1 MKKETTSAEII
12 SAKTRKIF
20 TVAFVLLAAALVLTA
35 PVGAADA
42 WDGFSEDG
50 SWYNNPSE
58 TTFTIMNGSQL
69 YNFSKLVNAGTDFTG
84 KTVKLGTDIDLN
96 NNEWTPIG
104 NTNSNGKYFN
114 GTFNGS
120 GKAITGLKI
129 NIASTGSQRYFGLFG
144 YVGSGGVI
152 QNLHVSGIIEVTE
165 SETNYAGGLV
175 GSIEGGLIENCS
187 SAVTVTLE
195 SNSAGSY
202 GSVYSGGIAGS
213 LSGGTIKN
221 CYSYISGDPIRAK
234 SGYSHISIY
243 AGGIVGA
250 VKSNGLVENCYA
262 TGGVAAN
269 HRDSGKSYAG
279 GIVGLVDNNGKVK
292 NCFALNKYVQAMS
305 IDSSNQPTG
314 YAYYGRV
321 VGFDSSNCLENNY
334 AWNGMTYIDDIITG
348 DEGTNQKNGESKSSN
363 DFWGQTTLPTIFN
376 DESVWELYTTNDKFQ
391 LPILKNLPE
400 PVNADASYLSP
411 TGSSQG
417 GSTSENNNGGGS
429 SAIILSS
436 TSKYRDTVKAEFKEV
451 TFDANGGV
459 GYMEG
464 QQLPVGESG
473 ALNYNEFTYE
483 GYEFMG
489 WALEPT
495 GLVVYADGEEVTI
508 QGDVTL
514 YAVWVQPIPEIP
526 DVPEPV
532 DTPMPVAGM
541 ILGLFGAAL
550 ILRRK

>member
-1 MKKETTSAEII
+1 MKKTTSAEIF
-12 SAKTRKIF
+12 SAKAQRIF
-20 TVAFVLLAAALVLTA
+20 STVLVLLAAVLVLTA
-35 PVGAADA
+35 PVGAADPIQISSA
-42 WDGFSEDG
+42 DELKKIGVDGGYPLDG
-50 SWYNNPSE
+50 SYIL
-58 TTFTIMNGSQL
+58 TTNIN
-69 YNFSKLVNAGTDFTG
+69 
-84 KTVKLGTDIDLN
+84 LN
-96 NNEWTPIG
+96 DEEWTPIG
-104 NTNSNGKYFN
+104 NTNGEYFN

-120 GKAITGLKI
+120 GKAITGLMI
-129 NIASTGSQRYFGLFG
+129 SPASTGTQGYFGLFG

-152 QNLHVSGIIEVTE
+152 QNLHVAGSIDVEK

-175 GSIEGGLIENCS
+175 GSIEGGIIENCS
-187 SAVTVTLE
+187 SAVTVTLG
-195 SNSAGSY
+195 SNYAGSD

-221 CYSYISGDPIRAK
+221 CYSYISGGTIWAH
-234 SGYSHISIY
+234 SGDSYISIY

-250 VKSNGLVENCYA
+250 VNSNGLVENCYA
-262 TGGVAAN
+262 TGSVAAEHYN
-269 HRDSGKSYAG
+269 SGTCYAG
-279 GIVGLVDNNGKVK
+279 GIVGHIQSGIVK
-292 NCFALNKYVQAMS
+292 NCFALNKYVQAKS
-305 IDSSNQPTG
+305 TNN
-314 YAYYGRV
+314 AYYGRV
-321 VGFDSSNCLENNY
+321 AGSVGNTDCLVNNY
-334 AWNGMTYIDDIITG
+334 AWGGMRYTVNNIITG
-348 DEGTNQKNGESKSSN
+348 DDSATQKNGESKSSN
-363 DFWGQTTLPTIFN
+363 DFWGKTTLSTILIFN
-376 DESVWELYTTNDKFQ
+376 DESVWKPYTTNDNFQ

-400 PVNADASYLSP
+400 PISADASYLSP
-411 TGSSQG
+411 SSGGQG
-417 GSTSENNNGGGS
+417 GPTSENNNGGGS

-436 TSKYRDTVKAEFKEV
+436 TSKYRDTVKAEFKEI

-464 QQLPVGESG
+464 QQLPVGEAG
-473 ALNYNEFTYE
+473 TLNYNEFSYE
-483 GYEFMG
+483 GYEFVG

>member
-1 MKKETTSAEII
+1 MKKTTSAEIF
-12 SAKTRKIF
+12 SAKAQRIF
-20 TVAFVLLAAALVLTA
+20 STVLVLLAAVLVLTA
-35 PVGAADA
+35 PVGAADPIQISSA
-42 WDGFSEDG
+42 DELKKIGVDGGYPLDG
-50 SWYNNPSE
+50 SYIL
-58 TTFTIMNGSQL
+58 TTNIN
-69 YNFSKLVNAGTDFTG
+69 
-84 KTVKLGTDIDLN
+84 LN
-96 NNEWTPIG
+96 DEEWTPIA
-104 NTNSNGKYFN
+104 NSTGKYFN
-114 GTFNGS
+114 GTFDGS
-120 GKAITGLKI
+120 GKAITGL
-129 NIASTGSQRYFGLFG
+129 NISKASTGAQGYFGLFG
-144 YVGSGGVI
+144 HVGSSGVI
-152 QNLHVSGIIEVTE
+152 QNLHVAGIIDVAK

-175 GSIEGGLIENCS
+175 GSIEDGIIENCS

-195 SNSAGSY
+195 SNSAASY

-221 CYSYISGDPIRAK
+221 CYSCYSYISGGTIWAHS
-234 SGYSHISIY
+234 SGSSISIY

-250 VKSNGLVENCYA
+250 VNSNGLVENCYA
-262 TGGVAAN
+262 TGSVSAEHYN
-269 HRDSGKSYAG
+269 SGTCYAG
-279 GIVGLVDNNGKVK
+279 GIVGHIQSGNVK
-292 NCFALNKYVQAMS
+292 NCFALNRYVQAT
-305 IDSSNQPTG
+305 SSPQPTNN
-314 YAYYGRV
+314 AYYGRV
-321 VGFDSSNCLENNY
+321 AGGYSGSSGNCLENNN
-334 AWNGMTYIDDIITG
+334 AWDGMTYIGNIITG
-348 DEGTNQKNGESKSSN
+348 DDSANQKNGESKSSN
-363 DFWGQTTLPTIFN
+363 DFWGKTTLPTILIFN
-376 DESVWELYTTNDKFQ
+376 DESVWKPYTTNNKFQ

-400 PVNADASYLSP
+400 PTEDDADASYLSP
-411 TGSSQG
+411 SSGGQG
-417 GSTSENNNGGGS
+417 GPTSENNNGGGS

-436 TSKYRDTVKAEFKEV
+436 TSKYRDTVKAEFKEI

-464 QQLPVGESG
+464 QQLPVGEAG
-473 ALNYNEFTYE
+473 TLNYNEFSYE
-483 GYEFMG
+483 GYEFVG

>member
-1 MKKETTSAEII
+1 MKKTTSAEIF
-12 SAKTRKIF
+12 SAKAQRIF
-20 TVAFVLLAAALVLTA
+20 STVLVLLAAVLVLTA
-35 PVGAADA
+35 PVGAVDA
-42 WDGFSEDG
+42 WDGVSEDG
-50 SWYNNPSE
+50 SWYNPIGQI
-58 TTFTIMNGSQL
+58 FTIMNGSQL
-69 YNFSKLVNAGTDFTG
+69 SNFSKLVNAGTDFTG
-84 KTVKLGTDIDLN
+84 KTVMLGADIDLDN
-96 NNEWTPIG
+96 KEWTPIG
-104 NTNSNGKYFN
+104 NTNSSGKYFN
-114 GTFNGS
+114 GTFNGN
-120 GKAITGLKI
+120 GKAITGL
-129 NIASTGSQRYFGLFG
+129 NISTASTDTQGYFGLFG

-152 QNLHVSGIIEVTE
+152 QNLHVSGIIDVEE

-175 GSIEGGLIENCS
+175 GYFEGGIIENCS
-187 SAVTVTLE
+187 SAVTVTLK
-195 SNSAGSY
+195 SNSAGSDE
-202 GSVYSGGIAGS
+202 SVYSGGIAGS

-221 CYSYISGDPIRAK
+221 CYSYISGNPIWA
-234 SGYSHISIY
+234 YSSNSYISIY

-269 HRDSGKSYAG
+269 HYNSGTCYAG
-279 GIVGLVDNNGKVK
+279 GIVGAVESNGLVE
-292 NCFALNKYVQAMS
+292 NCYALNKYVQATS
-305 IDSSNQPTG
+305 IDSSNQPTND
-314 YAYYGRV
+314 AYYGRV
-321 VGFDSSNCLENNY
+321 AGYVDNTNCLVNNY
-334 AWNGMTYIDDIITG
+334 AWGGMTYIGNIITG
-348 DEGTNQKNGESKSSN
+348 DDGANQKNGESKSSN
-363 DFWGQTTLPTIFN
+363 DFWGKTTLSTIFN
-376 DESVWELYTTNDKFQ
+376 DESVWKPYTTNDKFQ

-400 PVNADASYLSP
+400 PTNADASYLSP
-411 TGSSQG
+411 SSGGQG

-436 TSKYRDTVKAEFKEV
+436 TSKYRDTVKAEFKEI

-464 QQLPVGESG
+464 QQLPVGEAG
-473 ALNYNEFTYE
+473 TLNYNEFSYE
-483 GYEFMG
+483 GYEFVG

>member
-1 MKKETTSAEII
+1 MNKKSIRFA
-12 SAKTRKIF
+12 AL
-20 TVAFVLLAAALVLTA
+20 AAVLLALCLVFMM
-35 PVGAADA
+35 PVSAVGS
-42 WDGFSEDG
+42 GFSGG
-50 SWYNNPSE
+50 S
-58 TTFTIMNGSQL
+58 
-69 YNFSKLVNAGTDFTG
+69 GTDSDPY
-84 KTVKLGTDIDLN
+84 KISTVGDLKQLAIDVNGGTNYQGDYFQLQNNIALN
-96 NNEWTPIG
+96 DEEEWTPIG
-104 NTNSNGKYFN
+104 NSSGKYFN

-120 GKAITGLKI
+120 GKAITGLMI
-129 NIASTGSQRYFGLFG
+129 SPASTGTQGYFGLFG
-144 YVGSGGVI
+144 HVGSGGVI
-152 QNLHVSGIIEVTE
+152 QNLHVSGSINVEK

-175 GSIEGGLIENCS
+175 GSIEGGIIENCS

-195 SNSAGSY
+195 SNSAASY

-221 CYSYISGDPIRAK
+221 CYSYISGNHISGNPIRA
-234 SGYSHISIY
+234 YSSYSYVSTY

-250 VKSNGLVENCYA
+250 VKSNGVVENCYA

-269 HRDSGKSYAG
+269 HYNADTSYAGASYAG
-279 GIVGLVDNNGKVK
+279 GIVGRIESGNVK
-292 NCFALNKYVQAMS
+292 NCFALNKYVQATS
-305 IDSSNQPTG
+305 IDSSNQPTN

-321 VGFDSSNCLENNY
+321 VGYVDNTNCLVNNY
-334 AWNGMTYIDDIITG
+334 AWNGMTYISDIITG
-348 DEGTNQKNGESKSSN
+348 DDGANEKNGESKPSS
-363 DFWGQTTLPTIFN
+363 DFWGKTTLPTIFT
-376 DESVWELYTTNDKFQ
+376 DESVWKPYTNNNQFQ
-391 LPILKNLPE
+391 LPILKILPE
-400 PVNADASYLSP
+400 PTDADASYLSP
-411 TGSSQG
+411 SSGGQG

-436 TSKYRDTVKAEFKEV
+436 TSKYRDTVKAEFKEI

-464 QQLPVGESG
+464 QQLPVGEAG
-473 ALNYNEFTYE
+473 TLNYNEFSYE
-483 GYEFMG
+483 GYEFVG

-495 GLVVYADGEEVTI
+495 GLVVYADGEDVTI

>member
-1 MKKETTSAEII
+1 MKFEKCLKTTSKKALH
-12 SAKTRKIF
+12 RF
-20 TVAFVLLAAALVLTA
+20 TALAAVLLAVCMVFMTPA
-35 PVGAADA
+35 AADSA
-42 WDGFSEDG
+42 FSGG
-50 SWYNNPSE
+50 S
-58 TTFTIMNGSQL
+58 
-69 YNFSKLVNAGTDFTG
+69 GTDSDPY
-84 KTVKLGTDIDLN
+84 KISTVGDLKQLAIDVNGGTNYQGAYFQLQNNIYLN
-96 NNEWTPIG
+96 DEEWTPIG
-104 NTNSNGKYFN
+104 NTTGTYFN

-120 GKAITGLKI
+120 GKAITGLMI
-129 NIASTGSQRYFGLFG
+129 SPASTGTQGYFGLFG
-144 YVGSGGVI
+144 HVGSSGVI
-152 QNLHVSGIIEVTE
+152 QNLNVSGSIDVEK

-195 SNSAGSY
+195 SNSAASY
-202 GSVYSGGIAGS
+202 GSVYSGGIAGL

-221 CYSYISGDPIRAK
+221 CYSYISGNPIRAH
-234 SGYSHISIY
+234 SSNSYISIY

-269 HRDSGKSYAG
+269 HYNSGTCYAG
-279 GIVGLVDNNGKVK
+279 GIVGWIESGKVK
-292 NCFALNKYVQAMS
+292 NCFALNRYVQAT
-305 IDSSNQPTG
+305 SSPQPTNDV
-314 YAYYGRV
+314 YYGRV
-321 VGFDSSNCLENNY
+321 AGYVDNQNCLGNNY
-334 AWNGMTYIDDIITG
+334 AWDGMTDIGNNIITG
-348 DEGTNQKNGESKSSN
+348 DDSANQKNGESKSSN
-363 DFWGQTTLPTIFN
+363 DFWGKTTLPTILIFN
-376 DESVWELYTTNDKFQ
+376 DESVWKPYTTNNKFQ

-400 PVNADASYLSP
+400 PTTADASYLSP
-411 TGSSQG
+411 SNGGQG
-417 GSTSENNNGGGS
+417 GPTSENNNGGGS

-436 TSKYRDTVKAEFKEV
+436 TSKYRDTVKAEFKEI

-464 QQLPVGESG
+464 QQLPVGEAG
-473 ALNYNEFTYE
+473 TLNYNEFSYE
-483 GYEFMG
+483 GYEFVG

>member
-1 MKKETTSAEII
+1 MKKTTSAEIF
-12 SAKTRKIF
+12 SAKAQRIF
-20 TVAFVLLAAALVLTA
+20 STVLVLLAAVLVLTA
-35 PVGAADA
+35 PVGAVNA
-42 WDGFSEDG
+42 WDGVSEDG
-50 SWYNNPSE
+50 SWYNPSGP
-58 TTFTIMNGSQL
+58 FTIMNGSQL
-69 YNFSKLVNAGTDFTG
+69 SNFSKLVNAGTDFTG
-84 KTVKLGTDIDLN
+84 KTVMLDDNIYLDKK
-96 NNEWTPIG
+96 EWTPIG
-104 NTNSNGKYFN
+104 NSSGKYFN

-120 GKAITGLKI
+120 GKNITGLSI
-129 NIASTGSQRYFGLFG
+129 STASTDTQGYFGLFG

-152 QNLHVSGIIEVTE
+152 QNLHVSGIINVAK
-165 SETNYAGGLV
+165 SGTNYAGGLV
-175 GSIEGGLIENCS
+175 GYFEGGIIENCS
-187 SAVTVTLE
+187 SAVTVNLT

-202 GSVYSGGIAGS
+202 GSFYLGGIAGS

-221 CYSYISGDPIRAK
+221 CYSYISENPIRPIQA
-234 SGYSHISIY
+234 SSDSHISIY

-269 HRDSGKSYAG
+269 HYNSGTCYAG
-279 GIVGLVDNNGKVK
+279 GIVGWIESGNVK
-292 NCFALNKYVQAMS
+292 NCFALNKYVQATS
-305 IDSSNQPTG
+305 IDSSNQLTNN
-314 YAYYGRV
+314 AYYGRV
-321 VGFDSSNCLENNY
+321 AGGYSGSSGNCLENNN
-334 AWNGMTYIDDIITG
+334 AWDGMTYIGNIITG
-348 DEGTNQKNGESKSSN
+348 DDSANQKNGESKSSN
-363 DFWGQTTLPTIFN
+363 DFWGKTTLPAIFN
-376 DESVWELYTTNDKFQ
+376 DESVWEPCTTNDKFQ

-400 PVNADASYLSP
+400 PRDADASYLSP
-411 TGSSQG
+411 SNGGQG

-436 TSKYRDTVKAEFKEV
+436 TSKYRDTVKAEFKEI

-464 QQLPVGESG
+464 QQLPVGEAG
-473 ALNYNEFTYE
+473 TLNYNEFSYE
-483 GYEFMG
+483 GYEFVG